1 LAKEIRIIKEDVIP
15 SDIPSKT
22 LTSDCHF
29 VTRICGQVDV
39 VRGVGM
45 VKIFDFYY
53 DKGIKIKAIDV
64 SGGQLNPKLQEPSF
78 GEDK

>member
-1 LAKEIRIIKEDVIP
+1 LSKEIKIIKENVIP
-15 SDIPSKT
+15 NDIPIKD

-45 VKIFDFYY
+45 VKIFDYYY

-64 SGGQLNPKLQEPSF
+64 SGGQRNPKLMEPAL
-78 GEDK
+78 DK

>member
-1 LAKEIRIIKEDVIP
+1 MAKEIKIIKEDVIP

-45 VKIFDFYY
+45 VKIFDYYY
-53 DKGIKIKAIDV
+53 DKGIKIKSIDV
-64 SGGQLNPKLQEPSF
+64 SGGQRNPKLMEPTL
-78 GEDK
+78 DK